1 MGWSGTPG
9 LPTPPSSVAPTFSLW
24 RAVRRRWMLVAALL
38 VIGVGAA
45 VTFLKMA
52 TPRYEAV
59 GSLRL
64 QSGGSSPIAALQEMT
79 GMGGKDEVSTEIEVL
94 RSRSLGA
101 VVVDSLSLRVS
112 VKSPADGL
120 PAATLGVMKVDSAAP
135 TGSYQVQ
142 RDGTTYTVTNNDTQE
157 SGKGKIGEVSTLFGL
172 TISAPPTLPNTVVF
186 TVRSVTEAIAD
197 LRGRVRVARAGR
209 DASLI
214 SVRLESAN
222 SIAAEAMVGQLMHT
236 YLRSRVQNQKR
247 TSSSSVAFIRRQMD
261 TLSYD
266 LRHVEDSLKR
276 FQELTGIIAPEIQI
290 AGGIAAAQGL
300 NIQISAVRTERE
312 ALQRLVN
319 ERTNGTARL
328 GEPSPW
334 RDILAFPSIVRN
346 AAAASLLTNLTEADS
361 KVAELLVR
369 RVETDPD
376 AVASQQRVTEL
387 ETQARRLVQSYI
399 AGLRAQEVA
408 TISEA
413 ATPSRM
419 IAAAPANQ
427 LTYARLTRQNKVLA
441 EAYIMMQGELKKNEI
456 AEAID
461 DSDAQIVDEAS
472 ANPNPIFPRT
482 LPVLMLGLL
491 VGLGAGLGLAVVLE
505 NRDTTIRSRAQVR
518 NITPLPILGSI
529 PHLNPLS
536 KTKAL
541 RTRADALVTLTNPK
555 SAPTEA
561 YRILRTQIQHAP
573 VPMGGSL
580 RLLMFSSPSP
590 GDGKTTTAANIAV
603 TFAMQGKR
611 VLLVDGD
618 LRRGTLNDVVGC
630 VQRPGV
636 TEILKEQIDVM
647 DAIQTVKLENDRVLH
662 VLASGQT
669 SATAAEL
676 VSGVAFAELLD
687 RLKTDFD
694 LVILD
699 TPPLNLV
706 TDGALLATKVD
717 GAVVVI
723 RAGKSEQGELA
734 FALDQ
739 LQSVRAPLLGV
750 IMNDFNPTSE
760 SEYGGYGY
768 GYGSG
773 YGGGAYYGRTEDG
786 DR

>member
-1 MGWSGTPG
+1 MF
-9 LPTPPSSVAPTFSLW
+9 SVW
-24 RAVRRRWMLVAALL
+24 RAVRRRWALVAALL
-38 VIGVGAA
+38 TVGIGFA
-45 VTFLKMA
+45 VAYLKTA

-64 QSGGSSPIAALQEMT
+64 QTGGGNSPIAALAEMT

-94 RSRSLGA
+94 RSRRLGS

-120 PAATLGVMKVDSAAP
+120 PLQTLGVMAVDSTAP
-135 TGSYQVQ
+135 SGSYEMR
-142 RDGTTYTVTNNDTQE
+142 RDGTTYTVTNIDTKE
-157 SGKGKIGEVSTLFGL
+157 SQKASIGTASTMFGV
-172 TISAPPTLPNTVVF
+172 TMKAPESLPTTVVF
-186 TVRSVTEAIAD
+186 SVSSFSASVSD
-197 LRGRVRVARAGR
+197 LSSRVRVTRAGR

-214 SVRLESAN
+214 TVRVESTN
-222 SIAAEAMVGQLMHT
+222 LVTAESMVSQLMHT

-261 TLSYD
+261 TLSFD
-266 LRHVEDSLKR
+266 LRQVEDSLKR
-276 FQELTGIIAPEIQI
+276 FQELTGIIAPELQI
-290 AGGIAAAQGL
+290 AAGITAAQGL
-300 NIQISAVRTERE
+300 NTQITTVRTERQ
-312 ALQRLVN
+312 ALERLVM
-319 ERTNGTARL
+319 ERTSQPSRAGA
-328 GEPSPW
+328 PSPW
-334 RDILAFPSIVRN
+334 RDILAFPSVVRN
-346 AAAASLLTNLTEADS
+346 EAAASILSNLIEADS

-376 AVASQQRVTEL
+376 VIASQKRVGDL
-387 ETQARRLVQSYI
+387 ETQSQRLVQSYI
-399 AGLRAQEVA
+399 AGLRTLEVA
-408 TISEA
+408 TTNETVIPA
-413 ATPSRM
+413 RM
-419 IAAAPANQ
+419 VAAAPANQ
-427 LTYARLTRQNKVLA
+427 LTYTRLVRQNKILS
-441 EAYIMMQGELKKNEI
+441 EAYILMQGELKKNEI

-482 LPVLMLGLL
+482 LPVLMLGLFF
-491 VGLGAGLGLAVVLE
+491 GLGAGLGLAIVLE

-518 NITPLPILGSI
+518 IITALPILGSI
-529 PHLNPLS
+529 PHLNPTS

-573 VPMGGSL
+573 VPMGGAL

-618 LRRGTLNDVVGC
+618 LRRGTLNDVVKC
-630 VQRPGV
+630 TQSPGV
-636 TEILKEQIDVM
+636 TEVLKDQVDVV
-647 DAIQTVKLENDRVLH
+647 DAIQTVKLENDHVLH
-662 VLASGQT
+662 VLSSGRT

-676 VSGVAFAELLD
+676 VSGAAFAELLEK
-687 RLKTDFD
+687 LKMQFD

-750 IMNDFNPTSE
+750 IMNDFNPTAE
-760 SEYGGYGY
+760 SEYGGYSYGY
-768 GYGSG
+768 GYG
-773 YGGGAYYGRTEDG
+773 YGGSSYYGRKEDG